1 MMTVLTSSWVVMY
14 LLRQMSALKA
24 WVMNCIFES
33 LCMLSNAQI
42 KNKPGYEKMHNIQES
57 NKEENLTLIYHFRV
71 RKLIR
76 KAVPMI
82 TKMHVLTIRAGRT
95 GRDVSAR

>member
-1 MMTVLTSSWVVMY
+1 
-14 LLRQMSALKA
+14 
-24 WVMNCIFES
+24 
-33 LCMLSNAQI
+33 
-42 KNKPGYEKMHNIQES
+42 MHNIQES

-95 GRDVSAR
+95 GRDVSVR

>member
-1 MMTVLTSSWVVMY
+1 M
-14 LLRQMSALKA
+14 
-24 WVMNCIFES
+24 I
-33 LCMLSNAQI
+33 
-42 KNKPGYEKMHNIQES
+42 
-57 NKEENLTLIYHFRV
+57 LIYHFRV

-82 TKMHVLTIRAGRT
+82 TKMQVLTISAGRT